1 MEESHPHDPT
11 DSPDDHDETEFATVA
26 EAPTVEEAKRKALD
40 QLRKIVP
47 VVQERN
53 VEFIVVEE
61 GAKGGLF
68 GRGKMLAQ
76 VEAHLLRS
84 SPLSHEGLPSA
95 EELREFV
102 QTVVGLMGIAATVTV
117 TETPDSLRADVSG
130 SDLGLLIGRH
140 GSTIDALQSIAGIA
154 LNGEHRERRHIIIDA
169 EGYRGRRES
178 ALTALADRAAQ
189 KAVREGASVT
199 LQPMSAVERKV
210 IHLHLKDDPRV
221 ETASE
226 GNEPFRAIVI
236 SRVEPR

>member
-1 MEESHPHDPT
+1 MTESNPHYPADTPN
-11 DSPDDHDETEFATVA
+11 DHDDTEFATVA
-26 EAPTVEEAKRKALD
+26 EAPTVDEAKRKALD

-47 VVQERN
+47 VVEERN
-53 VEFIVVEE
+53 VEFIVLEE

-68 GRGKMLAQ
+68 GRGRMLAQ
-76 VEAHLLRS
+76 VEAHLLQGS
-84 SPLSHEGLPSA
+84 SPASEGLPSA
-95 EELREFV
+95 EDLREFV
-102 QTVVGLMGIAATVTV
+102 QTVVGLMGIDATVTV

-154 LNGEHRERRHIIIDA
+154 LNGEHRDRRHIIIDA

-189 KAVREGASVT
+189 KVAREGASVT

-226 GNEPFRAIVI
+226 GNEPFRAVVI
-236 SRVEPR
+236 SRVTSR